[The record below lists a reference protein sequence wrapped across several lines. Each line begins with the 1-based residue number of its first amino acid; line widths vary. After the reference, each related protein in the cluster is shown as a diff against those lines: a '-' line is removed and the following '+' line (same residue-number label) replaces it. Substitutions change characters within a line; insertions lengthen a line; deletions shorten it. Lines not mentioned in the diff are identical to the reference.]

1 VSKKSYYYKKTNN
14 GFTLIELMVVVAII
28 GIIALLGLRV
38 YSGQQEKSKNS
49 ITRANVAT
57 VHTNIQS
64 QLVDDDSKTVW
75 DNIDSLISSSVIHI
89 SGSEQQTDNID
100 GVTTSP
106 PGNYSGKGGHI
117 FVFVD
122 DTDSPETFSVNGI
135 NFEEDGLV
143 LHTHLI
149 AKK

>member
-1 VSKKSYYYKKTNN
+1 MFKNYFQNKKTKN

-38 YSGQQEKSKNS
+38 YSGQQDKAKNS

-64 QLVDDDSKTVW
+64 ELVDRDSEEVW
-75 DNIDSLISSSVIHI
+75 NDINNIISSSVIHI
-89 SGSEQQTDNID
+89 SGSVQQTGNVED
-100 GVTTSP
+100 VETSP
-106 PGNYSGKGGHI
+106 PVNYAGKGGWI

-122 DTDSPETFSVNGI
+122 DNDSPETFYVNGI

-143 LHTHLI
+143 LSTHLI
-149 AKK
+149 AQK